1 MSDYISRETAI
12 RLIKYYAK
20 SVISAGRKSLD
31 PVDDIIVMSR
41 MIETLAPSADV
52 EPEQY
57 WTPCSERLPEICMI
71 NGELVNYLIY
81 SPDFSSCGAAVDIG
95 NYVPDAG
102 KWFCMGIPCRVTHW
116 ALLPEPPEEGE
127 SDHG

>member
-41 MIETLAPSADV
+41 MIATLTPSADV
-52 EPEQY
+52 EPEQL
-57 WTPCSERLPEICMI
+57 WIPCSERLPEIYAI

-81 SPDFSSCGAAVDIG
+81 CPDFASCGAAVDIG

-116 ALLPEPPEEGE
+116 APLPEPPEKGE
-127 SDHG
+127 PGNG

>member
-41 MIETLAPSADV
+41 MIATLTPSADV
-52 EPEQY
+52 EPEQL
-57 WTPCSERLPEICMI
+57 WIPCSERLPEIYAI
-71 NGELVNYLIY
+71 NGELVNY
-81 SPDFSSCGAAVDIG
+81 GAAVDIG

-116 ALLPEPPEEGE
+116 APLPEPPEKGE
-127 SDHG
+127 PGNG

>member
-12 RLIKYYAK
+12 KLIKYYAE
-20 SVISAGRKSLD
+20 SVISTGRESLD
-31 PVDDIIVMSR
+31 PVDDIIVMSQ
-41 MIETLAPSADV
+41 MIATLTPSVDV
-52 EPEQY
+52 EPGKF
-57 WTPCSERLPEICMI
+57 WIPCRERLPEICTI

-81 SPDFSSCGAAVDIG
+81 CPDFSSCGAAVDIG

-116 ALLPEPPEEGE
+116 GPLPEPPKEGGPE
-127 SDHG
+127 HG

>member
-20 SVISAGRKSLD
+20 SVISTGRKSLD
-31 PVDDIIVMSR
+31 PVDDIIAMSC
-41 MIETLAPSADV
+41 MIATLAPSADV

-57 WTPCSERLPEICMI
+57 WIPCSARLPEICMI
-71 NGELVNYLIY
+71 DGELVNYLIY

-95 NYVPDAG
+95 NYVPNTG
-102 KWFCMGIPCRVTHW
+102 EWFCLGIPCRVTHW
-116 ALLPEPPEEGE
+116 ASLPEPPEEGE